1 MKKTLLI
8 STLAVALLNLF
19 QFASS
24 YSQRQA
30 AFSET
35 LAAQT
40 GVPLKKATAKATPL
54 PTTTAQTPATSTSST
69 TTAPTTSADPVAA
82 ATQKLAAAGFKT
94 DFAAAYLAVQAQT
107 GTPWQLLAAVHKV
120 ETGQRGDT
128 AISSYAGA
136 QGPMQFMP
144 ATFRAYAADGDG
156 DGDRTITD
164 LDDAMLTAG
173 RYLAANGAAS
183 GNYRNALYRYN
194 HSTAYI
200 NQVLG
205 LAHKLSLP

>member
-19 QFASS
+19 QFVSS

-40 GVPLKKATAKATPL
+40 GVPLKKAASKATPL
-54 PTTTAQTPATSTSST
+54 PTATAQTPATTNSTA
-69 TTAPTTSADPVAA
+69 TAPTASVDPITA

-94 DFAAAYLAVQAQT
+94 DFAATYLAVQAQT

-144 ATFRAYAADGDG
+144 ATFRAYATDGDG

-164 LDDAMLTAG
+164 LDDAMMTAG

-194 HSTAYI
+194 HSSAYI